1 MKISIFGYSG
11 SGKSTLAK
19 ALSKAYAIPVL
30 HLDSVHFLPG
40 WEERSVEE
48 MSAIVE
54 DFLGEN
60 SSWVID
66 GSYKRNCFERRM
78 AESDMLVFLDFNR
91 FTCFFRAW
99 KRYRQNKGKTRADMA
114 EGCNERFHGEFI
126 RWLLWDG
133 RTRKRRQ
140 AFEKVVTMYASKTVI
155 LKNQRQLTAFLKE
168 QQAQAAERTRAQEK
182 E

>member
-1 MKISIFGYSG
+1 MKISVFGYSG

-19 ALSKAYAIPVL
+19 ALSKVYEIPVL

-40 WEERSVEE
+40 WKERSVEE
-48 MSAIVE
+48 MSAIVGK
-54 DFLGEN
+54 FLDEN
-60 SSWVID
+60 TSWVID

-99 KRYRQNKGKTRADMA
+99 KRYRQNKGKARADMA

-140 AFEKVVTMYASKTVI
+140 AFQKVVAMYASKTII
-155 LKNQRQLTAFLKE
+155 LKNQRQLTAFLKAQE
-168 QQAQAAERTRAQEK
+168 AQAAKRTQAQEK